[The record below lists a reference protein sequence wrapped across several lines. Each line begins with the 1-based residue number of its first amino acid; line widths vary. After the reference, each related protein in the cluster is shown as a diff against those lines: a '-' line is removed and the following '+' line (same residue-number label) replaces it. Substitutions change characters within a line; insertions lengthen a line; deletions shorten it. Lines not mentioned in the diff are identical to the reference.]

1 MKKALYILTI
11 SLLVTAIGCSKK
23 ETPGGDENKVL
34 AEEFPPEMVDFVPYE
49 NNPVFAGTGED
60 TWDKN
65 IRERGYILREGDT
78 YHLWYTGY
86 NRGLSRTLYLGY
98 ATSEDGFNWTR
109 YPGNPI
115 FTESWVEDMCVIKH
129 GDTYYMFAEGLNDI
143 AHMMTSKD
151 RIHWKDHGS
160 LDIRYT
166 SGEPLSRGPYGTPTI
181 WIEDEKWF
189 LFYER
194 SDHGIWL
201 ATSTDLKVWTNVQ
214 DGPVISRGPEH
225 YDKEAVALNQII
237 KYKGRYYCNYHAC
250 ANQPWS
256 DWTTNVAV
264 SNDLVNWKKY
274 PKNPIVRGGN
284 KSSGILVHDGTQYRL
299 YTMHPN
305 VCVFFPRSAKTEK

>member
-1 MKKALYILTI
+1 MKKTLYILMI
-11 SLLVTAIGCSKK
+11 LLLAIATGCNKK
-23 ETPGGDENKVL
+23 QSSYKEEGKIPT
-34 AEEFPPEMVDFVPYE
+34 EEFPSEMVDIFPYE
-49 NNPVFAGTGED
+49 NNPVFEGTGTD

-65 IRERGYILREGDT
+65 IRERGYILLENGT
-78 YHLWYTGY
+78 YHMWYTGY
-86 NRGLSRTLYLGY
+86 NREQSKTLYLGY
-98 ATSEDGFNWTR
+98 ATSQDGFNWTR

-151 RIHWKDHGS
+151 RIHWINHGN

-166 SGEPLSRGPYGTPTI
+166 NGEPLTPGPYGTPTV

-194 SDHGIWL
+194 NDLGIWL
-201 ATSTDLKVWTNVQ
+201 AVSTDIKVWTNVQ
-214 DGPVISRGPEH
+214 DNPVITIGPEN

-237 KYKGRYYCNYHAC
+237 KYKGRYYCNFHAC
-250 ANQPWS
+250 GNKPWS

-264 SNDLVNWKKY
+264 SNDLIHWKKY
-274 PKNPIVRGGN
+274 PNNPIVSGGD

-305 VCVFFPRSAKTEK
+305 VCVFFPKPSKIVK

>member
-1 MKKALYILTI
+1 MKKTLYILMI
-11 SLLVTAIGCSKK
+11 LLLAIATGCNKK
-23 ETPGGDENKVL
+23 QSSYKEEGKTPT
-34 AEEFPPEMVDFVPYE
+34 EEFPSEMVDFFPYE
-49 NNPVFAGTGED
+49 NNPVFEGTGTD

-65 IRERGYILREGDT
+65 IRERGYILLENGT
-78 YHLWYTGY
+78 YHMWYTGY
-86 NRGLSRTLYLGY
+86 NREQSKTLYLGY
-98 ATSEDGFNWTR
+98 ATSQDGFNWTR

-151 RIHWKDHGS
+151 RIHWINHGN

-166 SGEPLSRGPYGTPTI
+166 NGEPLTPGPYGTPTV

-194 SDHGIWL
+194 NDLGIWL
-201 ATSTDLKVWTNVQ
+201 AVSTDIKVWTNVQ
-214 DGPVISRGPEH
+214 DNPVITIGPEN

-237 KYKGRYYCNYHAC
+237 KYKGRYYCNFHAC
-250 ANQPWS
+250 GNKPWI

-264 SNDLVNWKKY
+264 SNDLIHWKKY
-274 PKNPIVRGGN
+274 PKNPIVSGGD
-284 KSSGILVHDGTQYRL
+284 KSSGIFVHDGTQYRL

-305 VCVFFPRSAKTEK
+305 VCVFFPKPSKIVK